1 MLDYSAAF
9 DTVDHSILLDIL
21 RISFGLSGAVLNWI
35 SSYLSG
41 RTQVIHVDGSSSD
54 TFILSF
60 GVPQGGMLGPLF
72 YIMYTADIIA
82 IFEKHGFAVHLYAD
96 DSQVYIHFV
105 LKEVKTILSATESCI
120 QDVFDWSSSRRL
132 KLQGAKTEFIIIDRA
147 GLLSTGEDLSIQIE
161 GVNIRTV
168 TTVRDL
174 GVLLDSRFNMR
185 KHISNVSKACFYH
198 LRRLRQIRS
207 CLNEDSAKTVAVALV
222 RSRIDYCNAILAGL
236 PETTLQP
243 LTRVLHTA
251 ARTVLKLSRKDHITP
266 ALQSLHWL
274 PVKERIKFK
283 LSCDAQHSQQPQ
295 PSYLTDM
302 VTSC

>member
-1 MLDYSAAF
+1 MF
-9 DTVDHSILLDIL
+9 
-21 RISFGLSGAVLNWI
+21 
-35 SSYLSG
+35 
-41 RTQVIHVDGSSSD
+41 
-54 TFILSF
+54 
-60 GVPQGGMLGPLF
+60 
-72 YIMYTADIIA
+72 TADIIT
-82 IFEKHGFAVHLYAD
+82 IFEKHGFLVHLYAD

-105 LKEVKTILSATESCI
+105 LKNVKAILDATERCV
-120 QDVFDWSSSRRL
+120 QDVLDWGCSRRL

-147 GLLSTGEDLSIQIE
+147 GLLSAEKDLIIQVD
-161 GVNIRTV
+161 GVDIRTV
-168 TTVRDL
+168 STVRDL
-174 GVLLDSRFNMR
+174 GVLLDSHFNMK
-185 KHISNVSKACFYH
+185 KHISNVSKACCYH

-222 RSRIDYCNAILAGL
+222 LSRIDYCNAILAGL
-236 PETTLQP
+236 PEPTLQQ
-243 LTRVLHTA
+243 LTRVLQTA

-266 ALQSLHWL
+266 AVQSLHWL

>member
-1 MLDYSAAF
+1 MF
-9 DTVDHSILLDIL
+9 
-21 RISFGLSGAVLNWI
+21 
-35 SSYLSG
+35 
-41 RTQVIHVDGSSSD
+41 
-54 TFILSF
+54 
-60 GVPQGGMLGPLF
+60 
-72 YIMYTADIIA
+72 TADIIT
-82 IFEKHGFAVHLYAD
+82 IFEKHGFLVHLYAD

-105 LKEVKTILSATESCI
+105 LKNVKAILDATERCV
-120 QDVFDWSSSRRL
+120 QDVLDWSCSRRL
-132 KLQGAKTEFIIIDRA
+132 KIQGAKTEFIIIDRA
-147 GLLSTGEDLSIQIE
+147 GLLSAEKDLITQVD
-161 GVNIRTV
+161 GVDIRTV
-168 TTVRDL
+168 GAVRDL

-222 RSRIDYCNAILAGL
+222 LSRIDYCNAILAGL

-283 LSCDAQHSQQPQ
+283 LCLVMHNIVNNHS

-302 VTSC
+302 VTACSELHGSRQLRSASNLAFAVRRTKLKFGERAFAVAGPSA